1 MKQTIATTPEQSAR
15 LKACGV
21 DPKTAD
27 MCWRKDIIFPNK
39 QVLTIKEP
47 YWDEDIPAWSL
58 SALLSL
64 LPKEINGHHLEM
76 VHDED
81 GWYVG
86 YYFDVY
92 SKSFAPELIDS
103 LYQLLCWTLER
114 KPKTE
119 EKCID

>member
-1 MKQTIATTPEQSAR
+1 MKTELTVSESQHLID
-15 LKACGV
+15 LGV
-21 DPKTAD
+21 DPKLASKEVALTVYEANYSDPLHPVFTLAD
-27 MCWRKDIIFPNK
+27 VI
-39 QVLTIKEP
+39 E
-47 YWDEDIPAWSL
+47 A
-58 SALLSL
+58 

-92 SKSFAPELIDS
+92 SKSFAPELIDA
-103 LYQLLCWTLER
+103 LHQLLCWWLTREP
-114 KPKTE
+114 KPE